1 MDLLERIRQTS
12 KTHPD
17 RIAMQW
23 REEKLTYGELEL
35 YSSRLAAYIE
45 REWRDNHSPAAVYG
59 HKHPW
64 MLVSF
69 LALVKSGRGY
79 CPIDTSVPRDRI
91 GRILGLLEA
100 GFCMDVTTGEEPGLQ
115 AVITEEAGAS
125 VDERD
130 QKVLVETSDV
140 AKEPC
145 GTSGVRDGRREQI
158 LTLSMIKQIA
168 EEETEEIDP
177 ACALKGEDIYY
188 MIFTSGSTGTP
199 KGVMIT
205 RDNLEHYLD
214 WSVTLGGVEK
224 EETVFLNQAPFS
236 FDLSVM
242 DLYTCLV
249 SGGTLWA
256 LDKETQQDYRLLY
269 DSLGKSGISIFVSTP
284 SFAEVCMSDPVFCE
298 QLMPKLGLF
307 LFCGETLTNQ
317 TVKKLRRRF
326 PKAKIVNTYGP
337 TESTVAVTDVL
348 VDERMAE
355 EVSPLPVGRP
365 KPGTRIEIL
374 DADGNLLPDGEKGE
388 IQILGDTV
396 SAGYYRNADGTARAF
411 YEAERDGRMLRGY
424 HTGDEGYL
432 KDGMLYYC
440 GRIDLQIKLHGY
452 RIEIEDIENNIVR
465 IPGVRQA
472 AVVPNIRKG
481 AVKSLTAYVV
491 AETPEIDVR
500 EELLKYLPAY
510 MIPKKIVFLD
520 QLPMTNNGKVDR
532 KQLGG

>member
-1 MDLLERIRQTS
+1 MNLLERIRQTS
-12 KTHPD
+12 KEHPD

-23 REEKLTYGELEL
+23 WEEKLTYGELEL

-45 REWRDNHSPAAVYG
+45 REWKDQHAAAAVYG

-64 MLVSF
+64 MLVCF

-79 CPIDTSVPRDRI
+79 CPIDTSVPEDRVK
-91 GRILGLLEA
+91 RILGLLEA
-100 GFCMDVTTGEEPGLQ
+100 GFSMDVTAEEGEGL
-115 AVITEEAGAS
+115 EAFYRNDEAS
-125 VDERD
+125 GGM
-130 QKVLVETSDV
+130 K
-140 AKEPC
+140 A
-145 GTSGVRDGRREQI
+145 QI
-158 LTLSMIKQIA
+158 LTLSAIRRIV

-177 ACALKGEDIYY
+177 ACALKGSDVYY
-188 MIFTSGSTGTP
+188 MIFTSGSTGVP

-214 WSVTLGGVEK
+214 WSVTLGGVPK
-224 EETVFLNQAPFS
+224 EGKVFLNQAPFS

-269 DSLGKSGISIFVSTP
+269 DCLGKSGVSVFVSTP
-284 SFAEVCMSDPVFCE
+284 SFAEVCMSDPVFGE
-298 QLMPKLGLF
+298 QLMPELSLF

-317 TVKKLRRRF
+317 TVKKLKKRF
-326 PKAKIVNTYGP
+326 PKAVVVNTYGP
-337 TESTVAVTDVL
+337 TESTVAVTEVV
-348 VDERMAE
+348 VDERME
-355 EVSPLPVGRP
+355 DEISPLPVGRA

-396 SAGYYRNADGTARAF
+396 SAGYYRNEEGTAKAF
-411 YEAERDGRMLRGY
+411 YEAERDGAVVRGY

-432 KDGMLYYC
+432 MDGMLYYC

-465 IPGVRQA
+465 VPGVRQA

-491 AETPEIDVR
+491 ADTQEMDVR
-500 EELLKYLPAY
+500 GELGAYLPAY
-510 MIPKKIVFLD
+510 MIPKKVVFMD